1 MTLDSEQL
9 ANAKQ
14 LAGLVIEAGLPDIE
28 ESMPPLQVSLL
39 RQDEA
44 INELVEAV
52 RHKAF
57 RSNQYKDRQLR
68 NIRLIMASF
77 ILAAFHHQHLA
88 LSTRIRK
95 NSYLDR
101 IGLTRRHIENIVGAM
116 CSLELCTKTRDGFK
130 HEKYPELSKATQY
143 YVTPKLIRTYCKMLY
158 ATVGDFDSY
167 DAYVY
172 EENVAPWENDWKSK
186 EQTLRT
192 YNEFMRSSSWAF
204 KAPTVRKLGAVP
216 HTSGRVYTQYQNITN
231 RRIPLRTQ
239 TLLNGR
245 RVAEVDFASNHLTML
260 SMLLDRPISE
270 DPYTDVAQLVGS
282 DRATVKQV
290 FVPLL
295 GASKRSAIGQI
306 KWKLRYKAS
315 GELVDAIIDGFER
328 VIPWLGS
335 QNLLLNNVGTRLQ
348 YLEGEIALKMF
359 DLAIAEEIPII
370 NIHDAYACTPN
381 NGAIVHNAM
390 HHFRE
395 EVINEWKGRVL

>member
-9 ANAKQ
+9 ANARQ
-14 LAGLVIEAGLPDIE
+14 LAGLVIDAGLPDTE

-44 INELVEAV
+44 INELVEAL

-95 NSYLDR
+95 DSYLDR

-130 HEKYPELSKATQY
+130 HEKYPARSKATQY
-143 YVTPKLIRTYCKMLY
+143 YARPKLIRTYCNMLY

-172 EENVAPWENDWKSK
+172 EENVSPWEKDWKSK

-192 YNEFMRSSSWAF
+192 YNE
-204 KAPTVRKLGAVP
+204 
-216 HTSGRVYTQYQNITN
+216 
-231 RRIPLRTQ
+231 
-239 TLLNGR
+239 
-245 RVAEVDFASNHLTML
+245 
-260 SMLLDRPISE
+260 
-270 DPYTDVAQLVGS
+270 
-282 DRATVKQV
+282 
-290 FVPLL
+290 
-295 GASKRSAIGQI
+295 
-306 KWKLRYKAS
+306 
-315 GELVDAIIDGFER
+315 
-328 VIPWLGS
+328 
-335 QNLLLNNVGTRLQ
+335 
-348 YLEGEIALKMF
+348 
-359 DLAIAEEIPII
+359 
-370 NIHDAYACTPN
+370 
-381 NGAIVHNAM
+381 
-390 HHFRE
+390 
-395 EVINEWKGRVL
+395 